1 MRDEYKD
8 LIELRQALH
17 TFPDLSGDEERT
29 AARIESYLSRYAPDE
44 IVTGIGG
51 AGLAA
56 IYNGAFDGPRVVVR
70 CELDALPI
78 PETIALDYG
87 SQNPG
92 AAHKCGHDGH
102 MTIVAGL
109 ARFFHTQRPQKGTVI
124 LLYQPAEEIGKGA
137 LRVVEDVKF
146 KALAPDYVFALH
158 NLPGYPQ
165 GQVILRED
173 VFASASKGLIIELTG
188 ATSHAAEPEKGRSP
202 ALAMAQLVE
211 DLSAAPQLFTA
222 LHEAAKVT
230 VIHARLGEIAFG
242 TSPGYAIVM
251 ATLRSHSQEV
261 MDRLA
266 GKCEELAMKVAETF
280 GLKISVRWDEAFPAT
295 VNDNSLVHLI
305 DNTAQALGYAACY
318 EPHPFPWS
326 EDFGHFTGRYSGA
339 MFGLGTGENHPALHH
354 PHYDFPD
361 ELIIPGI
368 KMFAEII
375 RRVTEVPETLLK

>member
-1 MRDEYKD
+1 MTDELKD
-8 LIELRQALH
+8 LIELRRTLH
-17 TFPDLSGDEERT
+17 VYPELSGSEVKT

-56 IYNGAFDGPRVVVR
+56 IYNDVADGPRIVVR

-78 PETIALDYG
+78 PETIALDYS

-109 ARFFHTQRPQKGTVI
+109 ARLYHTRPPEKGTVI

-137 LRVVEDVKF
+137 LRIVEDKKF

-158 NLPGYPQ
+158 NLPGYPK
-165 GQVILRED
+165 GQIILRED
-173 VFASASKGLIIELTG
+173 VFASASRGLIIELTG

-202 ALAMAQLVE
+202 ALAMAQMVE

-242 TSPGYAIVM
+242 TSPGYATVM
-251 ATLRSHSQEV
+251 ATLRSYSQEV
-261 MDRLA
+261 MNRLA
-266 GKCEELAMKVAETF
+266 QRCERLAVKAAETF
-280 GLKISVRWDEAFPAT
+280 GLKVSIRWDEEFPAT
-295 VNDNSLVHLI
+295 VNDNSLVYMI
-305 DNTAQALGYAACY
+305 DGAARELGYETHY
-318 EPHPFPWS
+318 EPHPFAWS
-326 EDFGHFTGRYSGA
+326 EDFGHFTGCYPGA
-339 MFGLGTGENHPALHH
+339 MFGLGAGENHPALHH
-354 PHYDFPD
+354 PSYDFPD
-361 ELIIPGI
+361 ELIEPGI
-368 KMFAEII
+368 EMFAEII
-375 RRVTEVPETLLK
+375 RRTAEMSETLLK

>member
-1 MRDEYKD
+1 MESDYKS
-8 LIELRQALH
+8 LIELRRILH
-17 TFPDLSGDEERT
+17 SHPDLSGYEDKT
-29 AARIESYLSRYAPDE
+29 AARIESYLSEYAPDE

-56 IYNGAFDGPRVVVR
+56 IYNGVADGPRVVVR

-78 PETIALDYG
+78 PETIDLDYG
-87 SQNPG
+87 SQNQG

-102 MTIVAGL
+102 MTIVTGL
-109 ARFFHTQRPQKGTVI
+109 ARIFHAQRPEKGTVM

-137 LRVVEDVKF
+137 LRVVEDKKF

-158 NLPGYPQ
+158 NLPGYPK
-165 GQVILRED
+165 GQIILRED

-188 ATSHAAEPEKGRSP
+188 ATSHAAEPEKGRNP
-202 ALAMAQLVE
+202 ALALAQLIE

-222 LHEAAKVT
+222 LHETAKVT

-242 TSPGYAIVM
+242 TSPGYATVM

-266 GKCEELAMKVAETF
+266 KECEELAVKAAETF
-280 GLKISVRWDEAFPAT
+280 GLKVSIRWDEEFPAT
-295 VNDNSLVHLI
+295 VNDNPLVHMI
-305 DNTAQALGYAACY
+305 ADTARALGYKTCY
-318 EPHPFPWS
+318 EPHPFAWS
-326 EDFGHFTGRYSGA
+326 EDFGHFTGRYRGA
-339 MFGLGTGENHPALHH
+339 MFGLGAGENHPALHH

-361 ELIIPGI
+361 ELIEPGI
-368 KMFAEII
+368 GMFAEII
-375 RRVTEVPETLLK
+375 RRTTEVSDALLK